1 MRMQGFCFTFVCEFY
16 DDDNISLNKRSCSFL
31 NIFIENTA
39 ELVQFLQ
46 IHITFFY
53 NMDVLNIYKLCY
65 MSYNTCKLAIY
76 LTPTTY
82 KPTMDFIHFLISC
95 VHIPLSFGLI

>member
-16 DDDNISLNKRSCSFL
+16 DDDNISLNKRSCTFL

-46 IHITFFY
+46 IHITFF
-53 NMDVLNIYKLCY
+53 IIW
-65 MSYNTCKLAIY
+65 MS
-76 LTPTTY
+76 
-82 KPTMDFIHFLISC
+82 
-95 VHIPLSFGLI
+95 